1 MSEIRRLKA
10 AIAAQ
15 VGDQDLLRYVMGLD
29 VSSDPEN
36 GMQVQ
41 PSYVAD
47 LKARLE

>member
-15 VGDQDLLRYVMGLD
+15 TGDKDLLQYVMGLD
-29 VSSDPEN
+29 ISGEPEA
-36 GMQVQ
+36 QAQ

-47 LKARLE
+47 LQARLE